1 MNKIILNDLSLN
13 LDLLKKQNPLIHN
26 ITNVVV
32 TNVTANALLAIGAS
46 PIMAYAKEEME
57 DIVSIS
63 SALVLN
69 IGTLSKDIVDV
80 MILAG
85 RIANKK
91 GIPVVF
97 DPVGAGASGLR
108 TEAAKEIMSNVKLS
122 IIRGNEAEIANLFGI
137 KLEIKGVDSKGHAK
151 DKVSLAKEF
160 SLKTSST
167 VCISGKEDV
176 ISDGSSVYS
185 VQNGDILLTKM
196 TGSGCISSSVMGA
209 FAAVDTNYLKA
220 VLTGAVLIGICG
232 ELAASKSKL
241 SGSFQ
246 VEFFNNLSAF
256 DSDTILK
263 YARFKEVC

>member
-1 MNKIILNDLSLN
+1 MNIKVDDLSLN
-13 LDLLKKQNPLIHN
+13 LELLKKQNPLVHN

-63 SALVLN
+63 NALVLN
-69 IGTLSKDIVDV
+69 IGTLTKDIVDI

-108 TEAAKEIMSNVKLS
+108 SDVAQDIISNVKLS
-122 IIRGNEAEIANLFGI
+122 IIRGNESEIANIYGI
-137 KLEIKGVDSKGHAK
+137 KLKTKGVDSSGKVEDKVGLAK
-151 DKVSLAKEF
+151 DL
-160 SLKTSST
+160 SLKASSA

-176 ISDGSSVYS
+176 ITDGQDIFLVK
-185 VQNGDILLTKM
+185 NGDIALTKM

-209 FAAVDTNYLKA
+209 FAAVDSNYLKA
-220 VLTGAVLIGICG
+220 SITGALLIGICG
-232 ELAASKSKL
+232 ELAAKKSRL
-241 SGSFQ
+241 SGLFQ
-246 VEFFNNLSAF
+246 LEFFNNLSLF
-256 DSDTILK
+256 DSNLLAEHAVFEK
-263 YARFKEVC
+263 L